1 MLILIASAHG
11 LIAADDALMDH
22 YYPNRTKTVL
32 EQAEEFGCQKLL
44 CGRIKIKDG
53 QLQHVRAWFKTLQ
66 QRQKELLEAFA
77 AEGVHL
83 ESVFLEKAADGDH
96 LIYYMRQ
103 NDLATVYQVLAQL
116 QLPVRL
122 FHVDCWKAYCEE
134 CLVLEPLFDL
144 QLQGAPP

>member
-1 MLILIASAHG
+1 MILLFTGNI
-11 LIAADDALMDH
+11 LMAADDTLMDH

-32 EQAEEFGCQKLL
+32 EQAEEFGCRKLL
-44 CGRIKIKDG
+44 CGRIKIKEG
-53 QLQHVRAWFKTLQ
+53 QLQHVRAWFETLQ
-66 QRQKELLEAFA
+66 QRQKELLEAFK

-83 ESVFLEKAADGDH
+83 ESVFLEKAADGDY

-134 CLVLEPLFDL
+134 CVVLEPLFDL
-144 QLQGAPP
+144 QLQLAPP